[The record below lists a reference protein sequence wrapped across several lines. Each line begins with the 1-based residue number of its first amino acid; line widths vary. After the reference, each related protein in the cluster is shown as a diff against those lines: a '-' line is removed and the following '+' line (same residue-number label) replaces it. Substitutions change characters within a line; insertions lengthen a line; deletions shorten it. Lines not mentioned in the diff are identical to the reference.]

1 MVRAH
6 PPELAVIA
14 NSLRR
19 VDATRA
25 FEARRSGAIPGRSAE
40 DRFTPRR
47 QLLVV
52 APGSEPGKH
61 RFDSC
66 PRRCGQIWC
75 WFPETH
81 CE

>member
-1 MVRAH
+1 MVRVH
-6 PPELAVIA
+6 PPELSMVER
-14 NSLRR
+14 NDSLRR
-19 VDATRA
+19 VDATWA

-40 DRFTPRR
+40 IRFTPRR

-66 PRRCGQIWC
+66 PRRC
-75 WFPETH
+75 
-81 CE
+81 